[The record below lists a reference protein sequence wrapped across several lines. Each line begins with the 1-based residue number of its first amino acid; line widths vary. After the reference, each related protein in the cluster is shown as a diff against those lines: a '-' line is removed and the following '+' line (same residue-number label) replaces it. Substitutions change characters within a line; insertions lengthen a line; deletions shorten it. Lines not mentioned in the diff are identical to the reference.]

1 MYKFVVRQPIAMSE
15 EDLVDH
21 LVYSGASSY
30 SWWHAITVTDTG
42 ELLLSADDPRDYD
55 GEEPAVTVSKLIPLS
70 EVAEEI
76 QMILD
81 NPKTPEVVTRA
92 FVEEDIDSD
101 VADWLL
107 QTILFGETIY
117 G

>member
-1 MYKFVVRQPIAMSE
+1 MYKFVVRHPIAMSE

-21 LVYSGASSY
+21 LVYSGADGY
-30 SWWHAITVTDTG
+30 SWWHDITVTDAG
-42 ELLLSADDPRDYD
+42 ELLLAADDPNNP
-55 GEEPAVTVSKLIPLS
+55 EEEAAPVSKLLPLS

-81 NPKTPEVVTRA
+81 NPKTPETVIRS
-92 FVEEDIDSD
+92 FVEDDIDSD
-101 VADWLL
+101 VADWVL

>member
-30 SWWHAITVTDTG
+30 SWWHAITVTDAG
-42 ELLLSADDPRDYD
+42 ELLLAADDPGSRD
-55 GEEPAVTVSKLIPLS
+55 EEADTVSRLIPLV
-70 EVAEEI
+70 EVVEEI

-81 NPKTPEVVTRA
+81 NPKTPESVIRS

-107 QTILFGETIY
+107 QTLLFGETIY

>member
-1 MYKFVVRQPIAMSE
+1 MYKFMVRYPIAMTE

-21 LVYSGASSY
+21 LVYSGADCY
-30 SWWHAITVTDTG
+30 SWWRSIEVTDAG
-42 ELLLSADDPRDYD
+42 ELLLAADDPTDYN
-55 GEEPAVTVSKLIPLS
+55 GEYPAVSKLLPLG

-81 NPKTPEVVTRA
+81 NPNTPEQVVRS
-92 FVEEDIDSD
+92 FVEDDIDSD
-101 VADWLL
+101 VADVVL
-107 QTILFGETIY
+107 QTILFGKVIY